1 VRRALVLVAALAG
14 PALAG
19 ERVDRPEFAASLA
32 GAAEAHPWVPAT
44 IEVAVAARG
53 GFHVNAEYPTSFTV
67 APAAPGVRYPRAR
80 LDGSSVDRL
89 ACEKVP
95 AETCGLKL
103 VVPYFVEKPGA
114 YNVGGTVRFSVC
126 DEERC
131 LIEKV
136 ELSRRVTAR

>member
-1 VRRALVLVAALAG
+1 VVAALAA
-14 PALAG
+14 PALAA
-19 ERVDRPEFAASLA
+19 ERIDRPEYSATVA
-32 GAAEAHPWVPAT
+32 GIAETRPWLPAT
-44 IEVAVAARG
+44 LVVTVAARG
-53 GFHVNAEYPTSFTV
+53 GFHVNADYPTSFTV

-80 LDGSSVDRL
+80 LDGTRVGRL
-89 ACEKVP
+89 ACEEVP
-95 AETCGLKL
+95 EEACGLTL

-114 YNVGGTVRFSVC
+114 YTVGGTVRFSVC